1 MSKGGFELIS
11 NVMKLKLI
19 ALAAK
24 HGIQVEHFTPGEI
37 IVSIETWREYYDNLL
52 QLIDDL
58 NLDPNIQS
66 ITFDPSI
73 GYVYIYYDHSAL
85 QHKETINNWIR
96 IFEKY
101 SF

>member
-1 MSKGGFELIS
+1 
-11 NVMKLKLI
+11 MKLKLI

-24 HGIQVEHFTPGEI
+24 HGIQIEHFTPGEV
-37 IVSIETWREYYDNLL
+37 IVSIETWREYYDSLL

-58 NLDPNIQS
+58 NRDPNIQS
-66 ITFDPSI
+66 ITFDPSV
-73 GYVYIYYDHSAL
+73 GYVYIDYDHSAL

>member
-1 MSKGGFELIS
+1 
-11 NVMKLKLI
+11 MKLKLI

-24 HGIQVEHFTPGEI
+24 HGIQVEHFTPGEV
-37 IVSIETWREYYDNLL
+37 IVSIETWREYYDSLL

-58 NLDPNIQS
+58 NRDPNIQS
-66 ITFDPSI
+66 ITFDPTL
-73 GYVYIYYDHSAL
+73 GYVYIYYNHDAL

-96 IFEKY
+96 VFERY